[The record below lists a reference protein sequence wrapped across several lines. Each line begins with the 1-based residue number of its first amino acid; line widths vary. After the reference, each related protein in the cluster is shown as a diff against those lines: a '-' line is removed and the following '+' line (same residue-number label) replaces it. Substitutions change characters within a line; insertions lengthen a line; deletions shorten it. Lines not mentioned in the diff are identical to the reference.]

1 MDQGTATSL
10 EDQLVQLAAA
20 RNLILSDAA
29 FYPQIVHGVLPII
42 GAESRLELRRW
53 GADFLAETFASPSL
67 QEQQKQELSLQV
79 LQTLKELLEIPAEDA
94 LVVKGVVQA
103 AASIYPL
110 VFRYI
115 IANPNDASTWENMAA
130 IKSKILR
137 MWDTATAGVRVCCI
151 KFVQQVVLVQTP
163 GLINDPRRP
172 EQNETSLALV
182 PRTHQLIPPPNLEA
196 EASGLLDRL
205 LNVFHE
211 NTSDAVLVNS
221 TLNCL
226 GLLIRSRPSIANRIL
241 SGILNF
247 NPLKQAN
254 SPMTPKLKVL
264 IKSMERTT
272 RALLTNI
279 NKRNPT
285 GPLAGR
291 IQQYIERLLQSRTD
305 IFDEGSRKRAAP
317 SEPTDGLDNA
327 KRARLGAD
335 VSTTPQFNPSMPPLP
350 PGPTSVAQLYTL
362 TSDQG
367 LATFDV
373 QQLPIDLVARIT
385 IPILHRVDQGSLDQA
400 INGLRSRYS
409 SLSKQTP
416 SNALEVAPPVNTA
429 EDDDDDYEPDFQ
441 PIEDTEQ
448 VLNKLDNAPAEDSI
462 LQDEVSLAPFKIP
475 HPLPLSEEET
485 EQVSRGTMDRVFG
498 LINVLD
504 ETTTTKK
511 AKSGINRLAAS
522 SYDREAWIT
531 VITRLATRAP
541 AGLNGF
547 DPVVKTEADTEVLH
561 TKPTLSNGIRE
572 SLYLY
577 VMEDFRRRIDIAIA
591 WLNEEW
597 YNDRVQSGQMPN
609 ASAQYEMWALKVLD
623 GIMPYLDAKDKIL
636 IRLLSE
642 IPRIS
647 VHALERVKKLARDP
661 ERVGL
666 AVNSIHYLILF
677 RPPTREICIDALED
691 LYLNCEHPCQPL
703 SLIQISDIAVMGLD
717 DDARNAA
724 QKLLL
729 KWRPHVIEK
738 EASTN
743 GTPEHTK
750 STAISPS
757 SAPAQAHSAIA
768 AT

>member
-1 MDQGTATSL
+1 MDQATATSL
-10 EDQLVQLAAA
+10 QDQLVQLADA
-20 RNLILSDAA
+20 RNLTLSDAA
-29 FYPQIVHGVLPII
+29 FYPQIVHGILPII
-42 GAESRLELRRW
+42 GPESRLELRRW

-67 QEQQKQELSLQV
+67 EEQQKQQMSLGV
-79 LQTLKELLEIPAEDA
+79 LQTLKELLDIPAEDA

-110 VFRYI
+110 VFRHI
-115 IANPNDASTWENMAA
+115 IVNPNDAPTWENMAA

-226 GLLIRSRPSIANRIL
+226 GLLIRSRPSIANKIV
-241 SGILNF
+241 SAILNF

-264 IKSMERTT
+264 TKSMERTT

-279 NKRNPT
+279 NKRNPS

-291 IQQYIERLLQSRTD
+291 IQQYVERLMQSRID

-335 VSTTPQFNPSMPPLP
+335 ISTPSHTTLSIPPLP
-350 PGPTSVAQLYTL
+350 PGPTSIAQLYTL

-385 IPILHRVDQGSLDQA
+385 IPVLHRIDQGSLEQA

-409 SLSKQTP
+409 SLSRQSLSAT
-416 SNALEVAPPVNTA
+416 LEAPLPGITA
-429 EDDDDDYEPDFQ
+429 EEDDDDYEPDFQ
-441 PIEDTEQ
+441 PTEDTEQ
-448 VLNKLDNAPAEDSI
+448 ILNKLDRAPADDLTQQRELSI
-462 LQDEVSLAPFKIP
+462 APFKIP
-475 HPLPLSEEET
+475 HPPPLSEEET
-485 EQVSRGTMDRVFG
+485 EHISRGTMDRVFG
-498 LINVLD
+498 LTNVLD
-504 ETTTTKK
+504 DTSS
-511 AKSGINRLAAS
+511 AKRAQSGINRLAAS
-522 SYDREAWIT
+522 SYDRQAWMT
-531 VITRLATRAP
+531 VITRLATRAS
-541 AGLNGF
+541 AGLNGS
-547 DPVVKTEADTEVLH
+547 DSAIKTEADTGI
-561 TKPTLSNGIRE
+561 TNPKPTLSNAIRE

-597 YNDRVQSGQMPN
+597 YNDRVQSEQRPEIPV
-609 ASAQYEMWALKVLD
+609 QYEMWALRVLD
-623 GIMPYLDAKDKIL
+623 GIMPYLDAKDKVL

-642 IPRIS
+642 IPSIS
-647 VHALERVKKLARDP
+647 KNALERVKKLARDP

-691 LYLNCEHPCQPL
+691 LYQNY
-703 SLIQISDIAVMGLD
+703 
-717 DDARNAA
+717 DDARKAA
-724 QKLLL
+724 QKPLLR
-729 KWRPHVIEK
+729 WRPHVIEK
-738 EASTN
+738 ETSTN
-743 GTPEHTK
+743 GTLEDTK
-750 STAISPS
+750 PPAISPS
-757 SAPAQAHSAIA
+757 PGPTPNAISA
-768 AT
+768 T